1 MVPPNCK
8 SDEELE
14 YLATLSLETG
24 RTPATRVTGYFKK
37 IIPNLLDG
45 TFKKEIEHQCCLL
58 QFMRGY
64 YDGKR

>member
-14 YLATLSLETG
+14 YLAILSLETG

-45 TFKKEIEHQCCLL
+45 TFKK
-58 QFMRGY
+58 
-64 YDGKR
+64 K